1 MAGTDAELVL
11 VALAAML
18 SPTTLSFSVLALVLP
33 GRPLRSGSLF
43 YLGALGAT
51 LAVGVA
57 AAFVVGDVAASR
69 SATPKAWVA
78 VLDVVAGA
86 LLLVWVARAVRRP
99 RDPEREGAMVVRME
113 KVASSSAL
121 AIVAAGAALANPG
134 VFIPLALK
142 DISQR
147 DPTAAAYVA
156 QWMAFALVSLLP
168 LALALVMLVVARE
181 PTERALGG
189 ARRWLE
195 RHVHTVAA
203 AVVVLLATALLRNGV
218 AGLA

>member
-69 SATPKAWVA
+69 SAT
-78 VLDVVAGA
+78 
-86 LLLVWVARAVRRP
+86 R
-99 RDPEREGAMVVRME
+99 
-113 KVASSSAL
+113 
-121 AIVAAGAALANPG
+121 
-134 VFIPLALK
+134 
-142 DISQR
+142 
-147 DPTAAAYVA
+147 
-156 QWMAFALVSLLP
+156 
-168 LALALVMLVVARE
+168 
-181 PTERALGG
+181 
-189 ARRWLE
+189 
-195 RHVHTVAA
+195 
-203 AVVVLLATALLRNGV
+203 
-218 AGLA
+218 

>member
-18 SPTTLSFSVLALVLP
+18 SPTTLSFSVLALVIA

-156 QWMAFALVSLLP
+156 QWTAFALVSLLP

-203 AVVVLLATALLRNGV
+203 AVVVLLATALLRNGI